1 VGGRRLQEKEKEM
14 SQLNQLE
21 KILMQN
27 LYITAGLAP
36 CTDVFQDMTKMLS
49 TLSVDEQRKAKRKF
63 RKMWR
68 KLAASKSHPFY
79 AIKSLGLGSTH
90 PTKAQK
96 KARKWEVDVHM
107 TRKMI
112 SIKRQI
118 NAAL

>member
-1 VGGRRLQEKEKEM
+1 M
-14 SQLNQLE
+14 NQLNQFE

-36 CTDVFQDMTKMLS
+36 CANIFQDMSKTLS

-63 RKMWR
+63 RKIWR
-68 KLAASKSHPFY
+68 KLASSKDHPIY
-79 AIKSLGLGSTH
+79 ATKSLGLGSTH

-96 KARKWEVDVHM
+96 KARKWEVDVHL

-112 SIKRQI
+112 LIKNNI
-118 NAAL
+118 GNVI

>member
-1 VGGRRLQEKEKEM
+1 MNSSR
-14 SQLNQLE
+14 LNQLE

-36 CTDVFQDMTKMLS
+36 CVDVFQDMSKTLASLS
-49 TLSVDEQRKAKRKF
+49 ADEQKKSKRKF

-68 KLAASKSHPFY
+68 KLAASKNHPFY
-79 AIKSLGLGSTH
+79 ATKSLGLGSAH

-96 KARKWEVDVHM
+96 KARKYEVDVHL

-112 SIKRQI
+112 SIKKQI
-118 NAAL
+118 NSAF

>member
-1 VGGRRLQEKEKEM
+1 M
-14 SQLNQLE
+14 SHLNQLE

-36 CTDVFQDMTKMLS
+36 CTDIFQNMTKIWS
-49 TLSVDEQRKAKRKF
+49 TLSVEAQRKAKRKF

-68 KLAASKSHPFY
+68 KLATSKSHPFY
-79 AIKSLGLGSTH
+79 ATKSLGMGSTH

-107 TRKMI
+107 IRKMI
-112 SIKRQI
+112 SIKKQI
-118 NAAL
+118 DAAL